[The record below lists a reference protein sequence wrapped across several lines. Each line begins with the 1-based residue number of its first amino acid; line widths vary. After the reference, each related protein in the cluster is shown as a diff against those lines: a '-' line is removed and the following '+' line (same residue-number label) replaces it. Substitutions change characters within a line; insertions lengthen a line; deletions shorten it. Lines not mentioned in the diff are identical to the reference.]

1 MQERVLHLGQHLAE
15 ELEHLLPH
23 AWRVLRV
30 RGQDARR
37 EREPRPPPG
46 ARPAPAPAPAGFL
59 PSSLPRGHLHCE
71 KLAWSALPAPP
82 GLLSLST
89 TLSLLNTLHA
99 APLITAVSPA
109 AGTQPGTW
117 LVLGTSLPTE

>member
-23 AWRVLRV
+23 AWRVLWV
-30 RGQDARR
+30 RGQVAGRSGEGATSR
-37 EREPRPPPG
+37 LERAPPPPPRDSSPPSCPEG
-46 ARPAPAPAPAGFL
+46 TFAARNWPG
-59 PSSLPRGHLHCE
+59 PRCQL
-71 KLAWSALPAPP
+71 P

-117 LVLGTSLPTE
+117 LVLGISLPTE